1 MPAGDK
7 TKPIWRA
14 LFSNGSEEPIF
25 GARGTPPYAVR
36 IPVARP
42 HHHHFAKSV
51 LPQLFFAAPGQTVAS
66 LLGPQAKELLS
77 QHWNAAREAPLPHDG
92 LEVLGISQ
100 VGAQQVVF
108 IQMPPAM
115 EPNEALFVALVMD
128 GASPSVYFYERCSA
142 DGIGGSVA
150 HESQAVL
157 AMQRPASRANRGFF
171 EGLSFDDFRAALGR
185 SFGIEVP
192 PPVTVS
198 APQSPVAPP
207 VVDKGA
213 PLFPLLKA
221 KDWHAK
227 ALALTM
233 PLPGVTHPDAPCVA
247 FARNMEDQ
255 YVILTLQEAGDAD
268 PRVVFEDAVKNL
280 SAQPTD
286 LAMMQGVAV
295 CGGSD
300 FAADRLVDPNFILA
314 VQNQLGSQDLYVCAP
329 HRRAIYAISATADNY
344 TKTLF
349 GGMVSTELTRSP
361 PPGAPVSELLFRVT
375 DGRIVS
381 AHKLEEVVATHAGQ
395 AQARSTNGGYGL
407 PGGSGGSSAYGL
419 PNRSFGARPN
429 AAPAGAMPI
438 GPGHDR
444 AGARAAGIAAIVTL
458 LLSALSAV
466 FFTFVDTGLGA
477 GSVGGFVFWIACGFL
492 IRVPAS
498 RPAAIV
504 ALVSSFFNIGTGAL
518 LYDSSFGLYGAG
530 AITAVTMG
538 AFAWALGKACS
549 PPKYGRA
556 ATVAVVALSLLW
568 MPVVVALGQLASL
581 IIWLRLLVLLGLAGY
596 VVKDNS

>member
-1 MPAGDK
+1 M
-7 TKPIWRA
+7 
-14 LFSNGSEEPIF
+14 
-25 GARGTPPYAVR
+25 
-36 IPVARP
+36 ARP
-42 HHHHFAKSV
+42 HHYRFAKSV
-51 LPQLFFAAPGQTVAS
+51 LPQLFFAAPGETVVAVS
-66 LLGPQAKELLS
+66 GAQGNDYLAH
-77 QHWNAAREAPLPHDG
+77 HWNTASEAPLPHHG

-100 VGAQQVVF
+100 AGSHQVV
-108 IQMPPAM
+108 IIALPPTR
-115 EPNEALFVALVMD
+115 EPNEAVFVALVTD
-128 GASPSVYFYERCSA
+128 GGSPSVYFYERCSA
-142 DGIGGSVA
+142 DGVGGDVP

-157 AMQRPASRANRGFF
+157 AMLRPTSRANRGFF
-171 EGLSFDDFRAALGR
+171 EGLTLDAFRTALGR
-185 SFGIEVP
+185 SLGFEVP
-192 PPVTVS
+192 MPVKVS
-198 APQSPVAPP
+198 APQSPMAAP

-255 YVILTLQEAGDAD
+255 YVILTLQEAGDAN
-268 PRVVFEDAVKNL
+268 PMAVFEDAVKNL
-280 SAQPTD
+280 SAQPVD
-286 LAMMQGVAV
+286 LTMMQGVAV

-300 FAADRLVDPNFILA
+300 FAADRLLDPNFIAA
-314 VQNQLGSQDLYVCAP
+314 VQNQLGTQDLYVCAP
-329 HRRAIYAISATADNY
+329 HRRAIYAISASADNY

-361 PPGAPVSELLFRVT
+361 PPGAPVSDLLFRVMN
-375 DGRIVS
+375 GRIVS
-381 AHKLEEVVATHAGQ
+381 AHKLGEVVATHAGQ
-395 AQARSTNGGYGL
+395 PQTNGGYGL
-407 PGGSGGSSAYGL
+407 PGGSGDSSAYGL

-429 AAPAGAMPI
+429 VAAGGGAPSGAGGA
-438 GPGHDR
+438 HDR
-444 AGARAAGIAAIVTL
+444 AAARAAGIASIVTL
-458 LLSALSAV
+458 LFS
-466 FFTFVDTGLGA
+466 TFSIFAMSFLDTSFGA

-504 ALVSSFFNIGTGAL
+504 ALVSSFLNIGTSSL

-549 PPKYGRA
+549 PPKYGSA
-556 ATVAVVALSLLW
+556 ATAAVVALSLLW
-568 MPVVVALGQLASL
+568 MPLVISLGSAASL
-581 IIWLRLLVLLGLAGY
+581 LIWLRLFVLLALAGY
-596 VVKDNS
+596 VVKHNS